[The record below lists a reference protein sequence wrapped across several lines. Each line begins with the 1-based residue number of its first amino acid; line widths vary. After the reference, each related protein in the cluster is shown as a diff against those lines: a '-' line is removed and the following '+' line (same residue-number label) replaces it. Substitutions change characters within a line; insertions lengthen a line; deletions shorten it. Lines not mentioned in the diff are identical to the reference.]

1 MSRREG
7 VDHTMARVAIYL
19 RVSTDQQTTDNQR
32 LELSAWAERC
42 GHEVV
47 EFYED
52 HGVSGAKASGQRPA
66 LSKLIKDAVRRRF
79 DLVAVWSIDRL
90 GRSLQDLTNTL
101 NFLHGI
107 RIELFIHQQAIDT
120 TTPAGK
126 ALFGMCGVFAEFE
139 REIIRERINA
149 GIARAKVK
157 GTKSGNA
164 IGRPTADP
172 KRVDAARDA
181 LAAGKSVREAA
192 SAAQISVGKVAELR
206 KAMVASGAILV
217 AA

>member
-1 MSRREG
+1 
-7 VDHTMARVAIYL
+7 MARVAIYL

-32 LELSAWAERC
+32 LELTAWAARC

-47 EFYED
+47 EVYED
-52 HGVSGAKASGQRPA
+52 HAVSGAKAGVQRPA
-66 LSKLIKDAVRRRF
+66 FSKLLKDAIRRRF
-79 DLVAVWSIDRL
+79 DVVAVWSIDRL

-101 NFLHGI
+101 AFLHGTKI
-107 RIELFIHQQAIDT
+107 NLFIHQQAIDT

-126 ALFGMCGVFAEFE
+126 ALFGMCSVFAEFE

-157 GTKSGNA
+157 GTKTGNA
-164 IGRPTADP
+164 IGRPAASP
-172 KRVDAARDA
+172 KHLDAARSA

-192 SAAQISVGKVAELR
+192 AAAGISVGKVAEIR
-206 KAMVASGAILV
+206 KVMATAGELAI